1 MRGFQSNQELLS
13 FIQEH
18 TISRFKIGVIDFNGV
33 LRGKFISKKKF
44 ISGLGNGLS
53 FCDVVIGCDVN
64 DDLIDG
70 MKYTGWSTGY
80 PDAPLEIDISTGV
93 MLPSDPYSL
102 FFICNFSGESA
113 KICPRSILQKVISKS
128 SSLGFIPYSSFEYEF
143 SLFKESLESIR
154 NKSYKNLQPISPGN
168 FGYSLLRSEMFS
180 DFYKELM
187 DVCDS
192 MGLPLEGLH
201 TEIGPGVLEAAIS
214 YSEAL
219 LSADNAVIFKNMT
232 KFLARKYSMVP
243 TFMPKW
249 TLDQQGQSGH
259 IHISLRDSSGR
270 NVFYDI
276 TDRYCMSNTM
286 KMFVAGQLKYMQD
299 FLVLVA
305 STVNDYVR
313 LMPGFWAPTVS
324 NWGVDNR
331 TTALRVIQGSEK
343 SQRIEYRIGSAAS
356 NPYLA
361 LSAAIFSGLRGI
373 EESLELCD
381 PVIGNAYKVK
391 SNTEDILPESLT
403 IGANKFRN
411 SKVAKDFFGDLFVSD
426 FATTREWEDKVYRQ
440 QVTDWQLKRY
450 FEII

>member
-1 MRGFQSNQELLS
+1 MRGFESNQELLI
-13 FIQEH
+13 FIQDH
-18 TISRFKIGVIDFNGV
+18 KITRFKIGVIDFNGI
-33 LRGKFISKKKF
+33 LRGKFISKTKF
-44 ISGLGNGLS
+44 ISGLESGLN

-64 DDLIDG
+64 DDLIKDL
-70 MKYTGWSTGY
+70 KYTGWSTGY

-93 MLPSDPYSL
+93 KLPSDACSL
-102 FFICNFSGESA
+102 FFLCNFSGESA
-113 KICPRSILQKVISKS
+113 NVCPRSILQKVISKAS
-128 SSLGFIPYSSFEYEF
+128 NLGFTPYSSFEYEF
-143 SLFKESLESIR
+143 SMFRESIDSIR

-180 DFYKELM
+180 EFYNELM

-232 KFLARKYSMVP
+232 KIIARNHSMIP

-249 TLDQQGQSGH
+249 TLEQQGQSGH
-259 IHISLRDSSGR
+259 IHISLRDEKGQ
-270 NVFYDI
+270 NIFYDAKEK
-276 TDRYCMSNTM
+276 YCMSNTM

-299 FLVLVA
+299 FFVLVA
-305 STVNDYVR
+305 STVNDFVR
-313 LMPGFWAPTVS
+313 LAPGFWAPTVA

-331 TTALRVIQGSEK
+331 TTALRVISGSAK
-343 SQRIEYRIGSAAS
+343 SQRVEYRVGSAAS

-361 LSAAIFSGLRGI
+361 LSAAILSGLRGI
-373 EESLELCD
+373 EESLDLCD
-381 PVIGNAYKVK
+381 PVIGNAYEVK
-391 SNTEDILPESLT
+391 SNIEDMFPENLT
-403 IGANKFRN
+403 MGAHKFRN
-411 SKVAKDFFGDLFVSD
+411 SNVAKDFFGELFVSD
-426 FATTREWEDKVYRQ
+426 FATTREWEDKVYRR